1 MMLHYNNECSEEA
14 TIYIIGGNI
23 MTTNN
28 KIYLTAAELAEML
41 GISRGHSYK
50 LIQKMNAELSA
61 KGYIVVA
68 GKVPVKYFEER
79 YFGFSA

>member
-1 MMLHYNNECSEEA
+1 MMLHYNNGCSEEA

>member
-14 TIYIIGGNI
+14 TIQIIGGNI

-41 GISRGHSYK
+41 DSSCDYRLY
-50 LIQKMNAELSA
+50 A
-61 KGYIVVA
+61 
-68 GKVPVKYFEER
+68 
-79 YFGFSA
+79 